1 MKMIKGWGE
10 KRWAEKLGGKMHLG
24 EAIHLV
30 LASASP
36 RRLMLLAQMGIEP
49 QQVYASDIDETPK
62 LKEHPANLAK
72 RLAKEKALKA
82 QALLHWCAQKSQEN
96 QNPAQE
102 SHTPQENQ
110 NLQEKLQNVYK
121 KLSAQKM
128 IILAADTV
136 VAVGRTI
143 LPKPESEDEA
153 YECLRFLSGR
163 VHKVYGGICALNEK
177 GKITVKLVESRV
189 RFRRLTSPMMKA
201 YLTSGEW
208 QGKAG
213 GYAIQGKAGAFVVY
227 IEGSYSNVVGLPL
240 AETADLLTAY
250 HYPLYA
256 QWTEEMQ

>member
-1 MKMIKGWGE
+1 MKIIKEWGE

-24 EAIHLV
+24 EEIHLV

-82 QALLHWCAQKSQEN
+82 QESLRWYAQKS
-96 QNPAQE
+96 
-102 SHTPQENQ
+102 QENQ
-110 NLQEKLQNVYK
+110 NLQEKL
-121 KLSAQKM
+121 SGQKT

-143 LPKPESEDEA
+143 LPKPEEEDEA

-163 VHKVYGGICALNEK
+163 AHKVYGAICALNEQ
-177 GKITVKLVESRV
+177 GKITVKLVETRV
-189 RFRRLTSPMMKA
+189 RFRRLTSSMMKA
-201 YLTSGEW
+201 YLASGEW

-213 GYAIQGKAGAFVVY
+213 GYAIQGKAGSFVVY
-227 IEGSYSNVVGLPL
+227 IAGSYSNVVGLPL

-256 QWTEEMQ
+256 QWTEEMP

>member
-1 MKMIKGWGE
+1 MKSIKEWG
-10 KRWAEKLGGKMHLG
+10 KKHWAETLG
-24 EAIHLV
+24 EEIHLV

-36 RRLMLLAQMGIEP
+36 RRLALLAQIGIDP

-82 QALLHWCAQKSQEN
+82 QEILNWYSQKVQEN
-96 QNPAQE
+96 QKP
-102 SHTPQENQ
+102 
-110 NLQEKLQNVYK
+110 QEKLQNVQE
-121 KLSAQKM
+121 KLPGQKM

-143 LPKPESEDEA
+143 LPKPEGEDEA

-163 VHKVYGGICALNEK
+163 AHKVYGAVCVLNEQ

-189 RFRRLTSPMMKA
+189 RFRRLTSSMMKA
-201 YLTSGEW
+201 YLASGEW

-227 IEGSYSNVVGLPL
+227 IAGSYSNVVGLPL

-256 QWTEEMQ
+256 HWMEETL

>member
-1 MKMIKGWGE
+1 MKNIKEWG
-10 KRWAEKLGGKMHLG
+10 KKHVAETLG
-24 EAIHLV
+24 EEIHLV

-36 RRLMLLAQMGIEP
+36 RRLALLAQIGIDP

-82 QALLHWCAQKSQEN
+82 QETLLWYTQKTQEESQN
-96 QNPAQE
+96 GQE
-102 SHTPQENQ
+102 G
-110 NLQEKLQNVYK
+110 
-121 KLSAQKM
+121 LSAQKM

-143 LPKPESEDEA
+143 LPKPEGEEEA

-163 VHKVYGGICALNEK
+163 AHKVYGAICALNEQ

-189 RFRRLTSPMMKA
+189 RFRRLTSSMMKA
-201 YLTSGEW
+201 YLASGEW
-208 QGKAG
+208 EGKAG

-227 IEGSYSNVVGLPL
+227 IAGSYSNVVGLPL
-240 AETADLLTAY
+240 AETVDLLTAY
-250 HYPLYA
+250 HYPLYSH
-256 QWTEEMQ
+256 WGEETL

>member
-1 MKMIKGWGE
+1 MKNIREWGE
-10 KRWAEKLGGKMHLG
+10 KHLAKTLG
-24 EAIHLV
+24 EEIHLV

-36 RRLMLLAQMGIEP
+36 RRLALLAQIGIDP

-62 LKEHPANLAK
+62 LKEHPSNLAK

-82 QALLHWCAQKSQEN
+82 QETLRWCTQKAQEN
-96 QNPAQE
+96 QK
-102 SHTPQENQ
+102 
-110 NLQEKLQNVYK
+110 LQEKLQNVSQ
-121 KLSAQKM
+121 KLSGQKM

-143 LPKPESEDEA
+143 LPKPEGEDEA

-163 VHKVYGGICALNEK
+163 AHKVYGAICALNEQ

-189 RFRRLTSPMMKA
+189 RFRRLTSSMIKA
-201 YLTSGEW
+201 YLASGEW
-208 QGKAG
+208 EGKAG

-227 IEGSYSNVVGLPL
+227 IAGSYSNVVGLPL
-240 AETADLLTAY
+240 AETVDLLTAY

-256 QWTEEMQ
+256 HWMKKTL

>member
-1 MKMIKGWGE
+1 MRNIRECGE
-10 KRWAEKLGGKMHLG
+10 KRLADTLTE
-24 EAIHLV
+24 EIHLV

-36 RRLMLLAQMGIEP
+36 RRLALLAQIGIDP

-82 QALLHWCAQKSQEN
+82 QKILRWYSQN
-96 QNPAQE
+96 G
-102 SHTPQENQ
+102 
-110 NLQEKLQNVYK
+110 QEKLPG
-121 KLSAQKM
+121 QKM

-143 LPKPESEDEA
+143 FPKPESEDEA
-153 YECLRFLSGR
+153 YECLRYLSGR
-163 VHKVYGGICALNEK
+163 SHKVYGAICALNER

-189 RFRRLTSPMMKA
+189 RFRRLTSAMMKA
-201 YLTSGEW
+201 YLASGEW

-213 GYAIQGKAGAFVVY
+213 GYAIQGKAGAFVVH
-227 IEGSYSNVVGLPL
+227 ITGSYSNVVGLPL

-250 HYPLYA
+250 HYPLFTHWA
-256 QWTEEMQ
+256 EQTH

>member
-1 MKMIKGWGE
+1 MKIIKEWGK
-10 KRWAEKLGGKMHLG
+10 KRWAETLGGKMDLG
-24 EAIHLV
+24 EEIHLV

-82 QALLHWCAQKSQEN
+82 QESLRWYAQKS
-96 QNPAQE
+96 
-102 SHTPQENQ
+102 QENQ
-110 NLQEKLQNVYK
+110 NLQEKL
-121 KLSAQKM
+121 SGQKM

-136 VAVGRTI
+136 VAVGRTV

-163 VHKVYGGICALNEK
+163 AHKVYGAICALNEQ
-177 GKITVKLVESRV
+177 GKITVKLVETRV
-189 RFRRLTSPMMKA
+189 RFRRLTSFMMKA
-201 YLTSGEW
+201 YLDSGEW

-227 IEGSYSNVVGLPL
+227 IAGSYSNVVGLPL

-256 QWTEEMQ
+256 QWTEEMP

>member
-1 MKMIKGWGE
+1 MKSIKEWGK
-10 KRWAEKLGGKMHLG
+10 KRWAETLG
-24 EAIHLV
+24 EEIHLV

-36 RRLMLLAQMGIEP
+36 RRLALLAQIGIDP

-82 QALLHWCAQKSQEN
+82 QEILNWYTQKTQEN
-96 QNPAQE
+96 QKP
-102 SHTPQENQ
+102 
-110 NLQEKLQNVYK
+110 QEKLQNGQEG
-121 KLSAQKM
+121 LSAQKM

-143 LPKPESEDEA
+143 LPKPEGEDEA

-163 VHKVYGGICALNEK
+163 AHKVYGAICALNEQ

-189 RFRRLTSPMMKA
+189 RFRRLTSAMMKA
-201 YLTSGEW
+201 YLASGEW
-208 QGKAG
+208 EGKAG
-213 GYAIQGKAGAFVVY
+213 GYAIQGKAAAFVVY
-227 IEGSYSNVVGLPL
+227 IAGSYSNVVGLPL

-256 QWTEEMQ
+256 HWMEETL

>member
-1 MKMIKGWGE
+1 MKIIKEWGK
-10 KRWAEKLGGKMHLG
+10 KRLAETLGGKIHLG
-24 EAIHLV
+24 EEIHLV

-72 RLAKEKALKA
+72 RLAKEKALRA
-82 QALLHWCAQKSQEN
+82 QENMRWYAQKS
-96 QNPAQE
+96 
-102 SHTPQENQ
+102 QENQ
-110 NLQEKLQNVYK
+110 NLQEKL
-121 KLSAQKM
+121 SGQKT

-163 VHKVYGGICALNEK
+163 AHKVYGAICALNEQ
-177 GKITVKLVESRV
+177 GKITVKLVETRV
-189 RFRRLTSPMMKA
+189 RFRRLTSFMMKA
-201 YLTSGEW
+201 YLASGEW

-227 IEGSYSNVVGLPL
+227 IAGSYSNVVGLPL

-250 HYPLYA
+250 HYPLYV
-256 QWTEEMQ
+256 QWTEEMS

>member
-1 MKMIKGWGE
+1 MKGIDEWGE
-10 KRWAEKLGGKMHLG
+10 RRLAETLG
-24 EAIHLV
+24 EKVHLDEEIHLV

-36 RRLMLLAQMGIEP
+36 RRLMLLAQIGIDP
-49 QQVYASDIDETPK
+49 QQVCASDIDETPK

-82 QALLHWCAQKSQEN
+82 QENLRWYTQVLQEN
-96 QNPAQE
+96 QNPK
-102 SHTPQENQ
+102 
-110 NLQEKLQNVYK
+110 EKLQNVPQ
-121 KLSAQKM
+121 KLSGQKM
-128 IILAADTV
+128 IILAVDTV

-143 LPKPESEDEA
+143 FPKPESEDEA

-163 VHKVYGGICALNEK
+163 AHKVYGAICALNEK

-189 RFRRLTSPMMKA
+189 RFRRLTSSMMKA
-201 YLTSGEW
+201 YLASGEW

-227 IEGSYSNVVGLPL
+227 IAGSYSNVVGLPL

-250 HYPLYA
+250 HYPLYT
-256 QWTEEMQ
+256 QWAEEMQ